1 MIAEDCVTCTPNGY
15 KQSCFCTNG
24 RTKIVTA
31 GLHKYDKNISFN
43 SNNLNYPQVQG
54 NNIRPQTFKNGSVS
68 MSGNLLNMGLTDN
81 WIGKNLKFWN
91 FLKYYNY

>member
-1 MIAEDCVTCTPNGY
+1 
-15 KQSCFCTNG
+15 
-24 RTKIVTA
+24 
-31 GLHKYDKNISFN
+31 
-43 SNNLNYPQVQG
+43 
-54 NNIRPQTFKNGSVS
+54 